1 MSEDQDPVQNQVQR
15 HRKQRDDHDDP
26 GAKRRNQQEAQHRRT
41 EEPRNAPGNRPQKTA
56 DLRHQ
61 AGFVAEVGEQRR
73 RHHQRRHHRRCQ
85 HRRDDQPA
93 TGDAPRGGVVAG
105 ADRMRGQWRYRRQQP
120 LRGHQQCRIECV
132 AEPGGGERYGAE
144 MPDHHGVGHLHC
156 HLRQVGSR
164 QRRRDG
170 KRRTDLRGDG
180 RAIDS
185 HDPRT
190 SLSCS
195 FQLAHRYRG
204 PVHAIPYDMPLTHV

>member
-1 MSEDQDPVQNQVQR
+1 MSEDQDPVQNQVQW

-61 AGFVAEVGEQRR
+61 AGFVAEAGEQRR
-73 RHHQRRHHRRCQ
+73 HHHQHPHQRRCHRC
-85 HRRDDQPA
+85 RDDQPA

-132 AEPGGGERYGAE
+132 AEPGGG
-144 MPDHHGVGHLHC
+144 
-156 HLRQVGSR
+156 
-164 QRRRDG
+164 
-170 KRRTDLRGDG
+170 
-180 RAIDS
+180 
-185 HDPRT
+185 
-190 SLSCS
+190 
-195 FQLAHRYRG
+195 
-204 PVHAIPYDMPLTHV
+204 